1 MLLIY
6 HTHLQEYLSP
16 EQIVFI
22 EMLLRVIQVF
32 KEIKIEKLAGRIP
45 LPIKFESR
53 RKAIQRFLLERAL
66 DISLLWLPIIKQIVD
81 RKMSKPKHRTKK
93 KDRVERKTIY
103 LAMDRTQWQEHN
115 ILMVAIIIDKRAL
128 PIYWEFLDK
137 KGCSNLAEQQQ
148 VLRPVFKLFS
158 EYQIFLLGDREFRGV
173 HLAAWLTQLKI
184 KYVFRIKGGT
194 WVETSNGQLCL
205 VNELECKSGSRYF
218 YESVKLT
225 KTKGFGCSNLVVY
238 WKRKYRGRQ
247 PKEAWYLATNLD
259 NADAAISAYN
269 QAFAASGNNRRMGI
283 EMMFR
288 DCKLGG
294 DHLEGSKASTPRLN
308 SLVLLIAVAYT
319 QSCLQGN
326 KYRSTSTSKYI
337 GRDQKLRYDTS
348 DTSRFWLGNYANDW
362 LMMMDLMSNSVGLL
376 MLRRSQHRLNF
387 LKGLDAVNS
396 LVPW

>member
-1 MLLIY
+1 MLSIY
-6 HTHLQEYLSP
+6 HTSLQEYLSP
-16 EQIVFI
+16 EQIVLL
-22 EMLLRVIQVF
+22 EMLIRVIQIF
-32 KEIKIEKLAGRIP
+32 KEIKIEKLAGRLP

-53 RKAIQRFLLERAL
+53 RRAIQRFLLERAL

-81 RKMSKPKHRTKK
+81 RKMSEQKHRNKK
-93 KDRVERKTIY
+93 KDSTEKKKIY
-103 LAMDRTQWQEHN
+103 LAMDRTQWQNHN

-173 HLAAWLTQLKI
+173 HFAAWLTQLKI

-218 YESVKLT
+218 HKSIKLT
-225 KTKGFGCSNLVVY
+225 KIKGFGYGNLAIY
-238 WKRKYRGRQ
+238 WKRKYRGKQ
-247 PKEAWYLATNLD
+247 PKEAWYLITNLD
-259 NADAAISAYN
+259 SADAAIAAYTY
-269 QAFAASGNNRRMGI
+269 RMGI

-294 DHLEGSKASTPRLN
+294 YHLEGSKASTPRLN
-308 SLVLLIAVAYT
+308 SLVLLITIAYT
-319 QSCLQGN
+319 QVCLQGN
-326 KYRSTSTSKYI
+326 KYRSTATSKYI

-348 DTSRFWLGNYANDW
+348 STSRFWLGNYADDW
-362 LMMMDLMSNSVGLL
+362 LMMMDIMSNSVGLL
-376 MLRRSQHRLNF
+376 MLHRPQHRLNF

-396 LVPW
+396 LEPW

>member
-1 MLLIY
+1 MPSIY
-6 HTHLQEYLSP
+6 HTSLQEYLSP
-16 EQIVFI
+16 EQIVLL
-22 EMLLRVIQVF
+22 EMLVRVIQIF

-53 RKAIQRFLLERAL
+53 RRAIQRFLLERAL

-81 RKMSKPKHRTKK
+81 RKMSEQKHRAKK
-93 KDRVERKTIY
+93 KNGVERKKIY

-158 EYQIFLLGDREFRGV
+158 EYQICLLGDREFRGV

-194 WVETSNGQLCL
+194 WVETSNCQLCL

-218 YESVKLT
+218 HESIKLT
-225 KTKGFGCSNLVVY
+225 KTKGFGYSNLAIY
-238 WKRKYRGRQ
+238 WKRKYRGKQ
-247 PKEAWYLATNLD
+247 PKEAWYLVTNL
-259 NADAAISAYN
+259 NSADAAIAAY
-269 QAFAASGNNRRMGI
+269 SRRMGI

-294 DHLEGSKASTPRLN
+294 YHLEGSKASTPRLN
-308 SLVLLIAVAYT
+308 RLVLLIAIAYT
-319 QSCLQGN
+319 GSSLQGN

-337 GRDQKLRYDTS
+337 GRDKKLRYDTS
-348 DTSRFWLGNYANDW
+348 DTSRFWLGNYASDW

-376 MLRRSQHRLNF
+376 MLHRPQHRLNF
-387 LKGLDAVNS
+387 YKGLEAVNS

>member
-32 KEIKIEKLAGRIP
+32 KEIKIEKLAGRLP

-53 RKAIQRFLLERAL
+53 RRAIQRFLLERAL

-81 RKMSKPKHRTKK
+81 LKMSEQKHRAKK
-93 KDRVERKTIY
+93 KNSVERKKIY

-173 HLAAWLTQLKI
+173 HFAAWLTQLKI

-218 YESVKLT
+218 HESIKLT
-225 KTKGFGCSNLVVY
+225 KTKGFGYGNLAIY
-238 WKRKYRGRQ
+238 WKRKYRGKQ
-247 PKEAWYLATNLD
+247 PKEAWYLITNLD
-259 NADAAISAYN
+259 SADAAIAAYTY
-269 QAFAASGNNRRMGI
+269 RMGI

-294 DHLEGSKASTPRLN
+294 YHLEGSKASTPRLN
-308 SLVLLIAVAYT
+308 SLVLLIAIAYT
-319 QSCLQGN
+319 QACLQGN
-326 KYRSTSTSKYI
+326 KYRSTATSQYI

-348 DTSRFWLGNYANDW
+348 STSRFWLGNYADDW
-362 LMMMDLMSNSVGLL
+362 LMMMDIMSNAVGLL
-376 MLRRSQHRLNF
+376 MLHRPQHRLNF

-396 LVPW
+396 LEPW

>member
-22 EMLLRVIQVF
+22 EMLLSVIQVF

-53 RKAIQRFLLERAL
+53 RKAIQRFLLERVL
-66 DISLLWLPIIKQIVD
+66 EISLIWLPIIKQIVD
-81 RKMSKPKHRTKK
+81 RKMSEQKHRTRKK
-93 KDRVERKTIY
+93 NSIERKKIY
-103 LAMDRTQWQEHN
+103 LAMDRTQWKEHN
-115 ILMVAIIIDKRAL
+115 ILMIAIIIDKRAM

-148 VLRPVFKLFS
+148 VLRPVFELFA

-184 KYVFRIKGGT
+184 KYVFRIKGDT
-194 WVETSNGQLCL
+194 WVETKNGQLCL
-205 VNELECKSGSRYF
+205 VNKLECKSGCRYF
-218 YESVKLT
+218 HESVKLT
-225 KTKGFGCSNLVVY
+225 KVKGFGYSNLAIY
-238 WKRKYRGRQ
+238 RKRKYKGKQ
-247 PKEAWYLATNLD
+247 PKEAWYLVTNLD
-259 NADAAISAYN
+259 NADAAISAY
-269 QAFAASGNNRRMGI
+269 SRRMGI

-294 DHLEGSKASTPRLN
+294 YHLEGSKASTPRLN
-308 SLVLLIAVAYT
+308 SLVLLIAIAYT

-326 KYRSTSTSKYI
+326 KYRATSTSKYI

-348 DTSRFWLGNYANDW
+348 DTSRFWLGNYAGDW

-376 MLRRSQHRLNF
+376 MLHRPQHRLNF

>member
-1 MLLIY
+1 MLI
-6 HTHLQEYLSP
+6 
-16 EQIVFI
+16 
-22 EMLLRVIQVF
+22 RVIQIF
-32 KEIKIEKLAGRIP
+32 KEIKIEKLAGRLP

-53 RKAIQRFLLERAL
+53 RRAIQRFLIERAL

-81 RKMSKPKHRTKK
+81 HKMSEQKHRTRKK
-93 KDRVERKTIY
+93 NSTERKKIY
-103 LAMDRTQWQEHN
+103 LAMDRTQWKDHN
-115 ILMVAIIIDKRAL
+115 ILMIAIIIDKRAM

-148 VLRPVFKLFS
+148 VLRPVFELFS

-218 YESVKLT
+218 HESTKLT
-225 KTKGFGCSNLVVY
+225 KTKGFGYSNLVIY
-238 WKRKYRGRQ
+238 WKGKYRGKQ
-247 PKEAWYLATNLD
+247 PKEAWYLVTNLD
-259 NADAAISAYN
+259 SADAAIAAYT
-269 QAFAASGNNRRMGI
+269 RRMGI

-294 DHLEGSKASTPRLN
+294 YNLEDSKASRPRLN
-308 SLVLLIAVAYT
+308 SLVLLIAIAYT
-319 QSCLQGN
+319 QSCLEGN
-326 KYRSTSTSKYI
+326 KYRSTATSEYI
-337 GRDQKLRYDTS
+337 GRDEKLRGDTS
-348 DTSRFWLGNYANDW
+348 NTSRFWLGNYASDW
-362 LMMMDLMSNSVGLL
+362 LMMMDLMSHSVGLL
-376 MLRRSQHRLNF
+376 MLHRPQHRLNF
-387 LKGLDAVNS
+387 HKDLEAVNS

>member
-1 MLLIY
+1 MQSIY
-6 HTHLQEYLSP
+6 HTSLQEHLSP
-16 EQIVFI
+16 EQIVLL
-22 EMLLRVIQVF
+22 EMLIRVIQIF
-32 KEIKIEKLAGRIP
+32 KEIKIEKLAGRLP

-53 RKAIQRFLLERAL
+53 RRAIQRFLVERAL

-81 RKMSKPKHRTKK
+81 RKMLSQKHRTKK
-93 KDRVERKTIY
+93 KIY

-115 ILMVAIIIDKRAL
+115 ILMIAIIIDRRAM

-148 VLRPVFKLFS
+148 VLRPVFELFA

-184 KYVFRIKGGT
+184 KYVFRIKGDT
-194 WVETSNGQLCL
+194 WVETKNGQLCL
-205 VNELECKSGSRYF
+205 VNKLECKSGSRYF
-218 YESVKLT
+218 HESAKLT
-225 KTKGFGCSNLVVY
+225 KIKGFGYSNLAIY
-238 WKRKYRGRQ
+238 RKRKYRGKQ
-247 PKEAWYLATNLD
+247 PKEAWYLVTNLD
-259 NADAAISAYN
+259 NADAAISAY
-269 QAFAASGNNRRMGI
+269 SRRMGI

-294 DHLEGSKASTPRLN
+294 YNLEYSKASRPRLN
-308 SLVLLIAVAYT
+308 SLVLLIAIAYT

-326 KYRSTSTSKYI
+326 KYLSTATYKYI
-337 GRDQKLRYDTS
+337 GRDEKLRGDTS
-348 DTSRFWLGNYANDW
+348 STSRFWLGNYASDW

-376 MLRRSQHRLNF
+376 MLHRPQHRLNF
-387 LKGLDAVNS
+387 YKGLEVVNR